1 MSLLNNFN
9 ADDVPKGSAI
19 PDGTE
24 AVCLATAATDHETKN
39 GEGAYLKLEIEVV
52 EGPFKGRKV
61 WPMFLLQHANP
72 ETVRIAKVGLA
83 QLCLSI
89 GCPRP
94 NSNSE
99 LLNKPFRATFGK
111 PSDFNGEEQSRVKKY
126 GPVGGSAGVTSGLS
140 PQGAAATNKPAWAK

>member
-9 ADDVPKGSAI
+9 ADDVPKGNAI

-24 AVCLATAATDHETKN
+24 AVCLATNATDHETKDS
-39 GEGAYLKLEIEVV
+39 GGAYLKLEVEVV

-61 WPMFLLQHANP
+61 WPMFNLRNSNP
-72 ETVRIAKVGLA
+72 EAVRIAKVQLA
-83 QLCLSI
+83 QLCLAI

-99 LLNKPFRATFGK
+99 LLNKPFRVTFGK
-111 PSDFNGEEQSRVKKY
+111 PGEFNGEEQSRVKKY
-126 GPVGGSAGVTSGLS
+126 GPVGGSAGVTSGLT
-140 PQGAAATNKPAWAK
+140 PQGTATTNKPAWAK